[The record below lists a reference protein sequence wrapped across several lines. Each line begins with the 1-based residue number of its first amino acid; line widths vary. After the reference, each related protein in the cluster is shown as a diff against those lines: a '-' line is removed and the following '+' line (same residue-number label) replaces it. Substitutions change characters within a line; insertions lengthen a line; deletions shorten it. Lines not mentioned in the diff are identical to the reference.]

1 MDGQETEALPQLE
14 PYYLKLRPRSRVLNL
29 PPHIPPQLEALG
41 RVTITGRHDPHPA
54 LSPIAT
60 LPAREALEP
69 DSVFTLSRAPSHS
82 LCSNRDT
89 SYYNFMPSGSS
100 TPSEGPAPSGPNPRL
115 PVPDSPK
122 HTTAANDTTDKPSSQ
137 QRKESPG
144 REPRQER
151 ERERESSP
159 EEGEEDESYEDER
172 EEGEEPEPEDGG
184 EQPPLPPEA
193 PPGNDGID
201 DGWQP
206 VWDETYQA
214 YYFYN
219 SLTNETTWTN
229 PRVPTAKP
237 ALAGDPPL
245 PLEDEPDPNL
255 TYNPAIHGDY
265 DPSAPYAQQPAAVA
279 PGDEYVAR
287 GAFNRFTGKFQP
299 ATSRRVPETYN
310 DENKTRR
317 QMEFYFDVDAAASTH
332 DGRSL
337 KAERQTR
344 KLSRKEVKQFQEK
357 RKARKEEKRKAW
369 LRD

>member
-1 MDGQETEALPQLE
+1 M
-14 PYYLKLRPRSRVLNL
+14 N
-29 PPHIPPQLEALG
+29 H
-41 RVTITGRHDPHPA
+41 
-54 LSPIAT
+54 
-60 LPAREALEP
+60 
-69 DSVFTLSRAPSHS
+69 
-82 LCSNRDT
+82 
-89 SYYNFMPSGSS
+89 MPSGSS
-100 TPSEGPAPSGPNPRL
+100 TLSEGPVPSGSRPGP
-115 PVPDSPK
+115 
-122 HTTAANDTTDKPSSQ
+122 
-137 QRKESPG
+137 ESPAP
-144 REPRQER
+144 RSPEHVTTNSAALSNDEPRSEHN
-151 ERERESSP
+151 EDPEGGGGEGGGSRESSP
-159 EEGEEDESYEDER
+159 EEGEEDEDEDEDEDYEEEER
-172 EEGEEPEPEDGG
+172 EEGEEQEPEDGQ
-184 EQPPLPPEA
+184 QPPLPPEA
-193 PPGNDGID
+193 PPDNDGAD

-206 VWDETYQA
+206 VWDDAYQA

-219 SLTNETTWTN
+219 SVTNETTWTN
-229 PRVPTAKP
+229 PRVPTAEP
-237 ALAGDPPL
+237 AFTGDPPL
-245 PLEDEPDPNL
+245 PPEDEPDQNL
-255 TYNPAIHGDY
+255 TYNPTIHGDY

-299 ATSRRVPETYN
+299 SSSRRVPETYN

>member
-1 MDGQETEALPQLE
+1 MSSG
-14 PYYLKLRPRSRVLNL
+14 LR
-29 PPHIPPQLEALG
+29 
-41 RVTITGRHDPHPA
+41 
-54 LSPIAT
+54 
-60 LPAREALEP
+60 
-69 DSVFTLSRAPSHS
+69 
-82 LCSNRDT
+82 
-89 SYYNFMPSGSS
+89 
-100 TPSEGPAPSGPNPRL
+100 TPSPGPAPSGSNPKS
-115 PVPDSPK
+115 PGPDSPK
-122 HTTAANDTTDKPSSQ
+122 HVAVDVNDDIPVPNNKVYEERGELNELTDQ
-137 QRKESPG
+137 E
-144 REPRQER
+144 EER
-151 ERERESSP
+151 EERESSR
-159 EEGEEDESYEDER
+159 EEGEEDEYEDGK
-172 EEGEEPEPEDGG
+172 EEGEEAEDS

-193 PPGNDGID
+193 PPDNDGFD

-206 VWDETYQA
+206 VWDATYQA

-229 PRVPTAKP
+229 PRVPVAD
-237 ALAGDPPL
+237 AIVGNPPL

-265 DPSAPYAQQPAAVA
+265 DPTAPYAQESATAI
-279 PGDEYVAR
+279 PGDEYTAR

-299 ATSRRVPETYN
+299 AFSRRVPETFN

>member
-1 MDGQETEALPQLE
+1 M
-14 PYYLKLRPRSRVLNL
+14 S
-29 PPHIPPQLEALG
+29 
-41 RVTITGRHDPHPA
+41 
-54 LSPIAT
+54 S
-60 LPAREALEP
+60 
-69 DSVFTLSRAPSHS
+69 S
-82 LCSNRDT
+82 
-89 SYYNFMPSGSS
+89 SS
-100 TPSEGPAPSGPNPRL
+100 TSSEGPVSPGPSPNL
-115 PVPDSPK
+115 KSPVPGSPE
-122 HTTAANDTTDKPSSQ
+122 HAAANATTLSTD
-137 QRKESPG
+137 
-144 REPRQER
+144 EPRSEDNEGPER
-151 ERERESSP
+151 GSRESSP
-159 EEGEEDESYEDER
+159 EEGEEDEDYDEER
-172 EEGEEPEPEDGG
+172 EEGEEPELEDGQ
-184 EQPPLPPEA
+184 QPPLPPEA
-193 PPGNDGID
+193 PPDNDGTD

-206 VWDETYQA
+206 VWDDAYQA

-219 SLTNETTWTN
+219 ALTNETTWTN
-229 PRVPTAKP
+229 PRVPTAEP
-237 ALAGDPPL
+237 ALTGDPPL

-255 TYNPAIHGDY
+255 TYNPTIHGDY
-265 DPSAPYAQQPAAVA
+265 DPSAPYAQQPATAA

-299 ATSRRVPETYN
+299 SSSRRVPETYN

>member
-1 MDGQETEALPQLE
+1 M
-14 PYYLKLRPRSRVLNL
+14 S
-29 PPHIPPQLEALG
+29 
-41 RVTITGRHDPHPA
+41 
-54 LSPIAT
+54 
-60 LPAREALEP
+60 
-69 DSVFTLSRAPSHS
+69 
-82 LCSNRDT
+82 
-89 SYYNFMPSGSS
+89 SGSS
-100 TPSEGPAPSGPNPRL
+100 TPSEDPAPSGPNPKS
-115 PVPDSPK
+115 PAPDSPK
-122 HTTAANDTTDKPSSQ
+122 HVATDGTTTPSDKAHPEHQENSDLGS
-137 QRKESPG
+137 
-144 REPRQER
+144 RE
-151 ERERESSP
+151 ERESSP
-159 EEGEEDESYEDER
+159 EEGEEDENEEDER
-172 EEGEEPEPEDGG
+172 EEGEEPEAEDG

-193 PPGNDGID
+193 PPGNDGGDD

-214 YYFYN
+214 YYFFN

-229 PRVPTAKP
+229 PRVPTAES
-237 ALAGDPPL
+237 ALVGDPPL

-265 DPSAPYAQQPAAVA
+265 DPSAPYAQQPVVVA